1 MLRYA
6 KGQTGSRKRRGASVR
21 PGLRG
26 AAVQLTSALVNGS
39 VTAVGIDPER
49 GFVEL
54 GRLGRPLP
62 ISVLEVIGGTSPEE
76 FSDRLRAEPDASFRP
91 LGDAVFL
98 APYTSPRKIWGI
110 GLNYTA
116 HADDL
121 AAGYPDE
128 PASFMKGAHTI
139 IGPGDPIDLPEQSNR
154 VTAEAELGLVFG
166 QTCANVEPERAL
178 DYLWGVCPVLD
189 QTAEDILQRN
199 PRFLTRA
206 KNFPG
211 FFSFSAITPL
221 HEIIARFGGLADI
234 EVTTAKNGTPH
245 RTNRVANMIFPPE
258 LLISFH
264 SKVFPFYPGDLLST
278 GTPGA
283 VPIEDGDLAQCNIA
297 GVGDVANPVR
307 RAR

>member
-1 MLRYA
+1 
-6 KGQTGSRKRRGASVR
+6 
-21 PGLRG
+21 
-26 AAVQLTSALVNGS
+26 VQLTSALVNGS

-49 GFVEL
+49 GFAEL
-54 GRLGRPLP
+54 GRLRKPLP
-62 ISVLEVIGGTSPEE
+62 TSVLEVIGGTSPEE
-76 FSDRLRAEPDASFRP
+76 FSDILRAEPDASFKP
-91 LGDAVFL
+91 VGDAVFL

-121 AAGYPDE
+121 AASYPDE
-128 PASFMKGAHTI
+128 PASFMKGEHTI

-166 QTCANVEPERAL
+166 KTCSAVEQDRAL

-211 FFSFSAITPL
+211 FFSFGAVTPL
-221 HEIIARFGGLADI
+221 HEVIARFGGLADI
-234 EVTTAKNGTPH
+234 EVTTAKNGTPY

-283 VPIEDGDLAQCNIA
+283 VPVEDGDLAQCTIP
-297 GVGDVANPVR
+297 GVGAIANPVR

>member
-1 MLRYA
+1 
-6 KGQTGSRKRRGASVR
+6 
-21 PGLRG
+21 
-26 AAVQLTSALVNGS
+26 
-39 VTAVGIDPER
+39 
-49 GFVEL
+49 
-54 GRLGRPLP
+54 
-62 ISVLEVIGGTSPEE
+62 VIGGTSPEE
-76 FSDRLRAEPDASFRP
+76 FSDILRAEPDASFKP
-91 LGDAVFL
+91 VGDAVFL

-121 AAGYPDE
+121 AASYPDE
-128 PASFMKGAHTI
+128 PASFMKGEHTI

-166 QTCANVEPERAL
+166 KTCSAVEQDRAL

-211 FFSFSAITPL
+211 FFSFGAVTPL
-221 HEIIARFGGLADI
+221 HEVIARFGGLADI
-234 EVTTAKNGTPH
+234 EVTTAKNGTPY

-283 VPIEDGDLAQCNIA
+283 VPVEDGDLAQCTIP
-297 GVGDVANPVR
+297 GVGAIANPVR

>member
-1 MLRYA
+1 
-6 KGQTGSRKRRGASVR
+6 
-21 PGLRG
+21 
-26 AAVQLTSALVNGS
+26 VQLTSALVNGR

-49 GFVEL
+49 GLAEL
-54 GRLGRPLP
+54 GRLRRPLP
-62 ISVLEVIGGTSPEE
+62 VSVLEVIGSVAPEE
-76 FSDRLRAEPDASFRP
+76 FSDRLAAEPDASFTP
-91 LGDAVFL
+91 IGEAVL
-98 APYTSPRKIWGI
+98 LVPYTSPRKIWGI
-110 GLNYTA
+110 GLNYTE

-121 AAGYPDE
+121 AAVHPDE
-128 PASFMKGAHTI
+128 PASFMKGDHTI
-139 IGPGDPIDLPEQSNR
+139 IGPGDPIDLPEQSDR

-166 QTCANVEPERAL
+166 ATCSAVEPDRAL

-199 PRFLTRA
+199 PRFLTRS

-211 FFSFSAITPL
+211 FFSFGAITPL
-221 HEIIARFGGLADI
+221 HEVIARFGGLADI

-245 RTNRVANMIFPPE
+245 RTNRVANMTFPPE

-264 SKVFPFYPGDLLST
+264 SKVFPWYPGDLLST

-283 VPIEDGDLAQCNIA
+283 VPIEDGDLAQCEIP
-297 GVGDVANPVR
+297 GVGEGGHPGR